1 MNRRQILNQRGF
13 TLIELMIVVG
23 IIGILVAIAAPNFAR
38 YQSKARQS
46 EAKIALSAIYAAEKS
61 FFSEYTAFHAN
72 LNAIGYEPEGLK
84 RYYKV
89 GFQTMNTGAVAGYT
103 GTSTASTVPGV
114 SGDGANFERSE
125 IPAAWL
131 AACAADLS
139 GNLGPPPAGYAAAAG
154 APGDNPQMF
163 IAGASGAV
171 RQGRACDEW
180 RINNDKALNNTRVD
194 L

>member
-1 MNRRQILNQRGF
+1 MKRQMLNQRGF

-61 FFSEYTAFHAN
+61 FYAEYTAYHTN
-72 LNAIGYEPEGLK
+72 LNAIGYEPEGQK

-89 GFQTMNTGAVAGYT
+89 GFQSVNTTTVTGYT
-103 GTSTASTVPGV
+103 GTTTASAVAGRAT
-114 SGDGANFERSE
+114 DGSHFARAG
-125 IPAAWL
+125 IPTTWGCATA
-131 AACAADLS
+131 AADLTADIPTAM
-139 GNLGPPPAGYAAAAG
+139 GTAG
-154 APGDNPQMF
+154 ANGANPQGF
-163 IAGASGAV
+163 VAGASGAV
-171 RQGRACDEW
+171 RQGRACDSW
-180 RINNDKALNNTRVD
+180 RINGNKLLANTRVD